1 MFHSMQFAKWVKV
14 LLQMKVA
21 QELQKGSVATYM
33 KSVQI
38 DHIKGLPFADLVI
51 PDITSGLRNQKL
63 CLAHFTCYM
72 ICSST
77 NNSQCRPYVSTIIK
91 SIMYFAWTTSR

>member
-1 MFHSMQFAKWVKV
+1 MGLAF

-21 QELQKGSVATYM
+21 EELQKGSVATYI

-38 DHIKGLPFADLVI
+38 DHIKDLPFADLVI

-63 CLAHFTCYM
+63 CLAHFTCYT
-72 ICSST
+72 ICSSKIT
-77 NNSQCRPYVSTIIK
+77 VSVDR
-91 SIMYFAWTTSR
+91 MCPL